1 MLNLG
6 MGALFLDLA
15 HKLYVYRVYMAF
27 EPTSPMSWGSWVLIL
42 VFPVLILSALIRLPE
57 AWPWLGERVP
67 GAARLVATPSS
78 RAPAW

>member
-42 VFPVLILSALIRLPE
+42 VFPVLILSALIRLPRGL
-57 AWPWLGERVP
+57 AVAGRAHARRF
-67 GAARLVATPSS
+67 AAGPRRSS
-78 RAPAW
+78 RAPAS